1 MRLAAVINLKRTVAN
16 HWKPRT
22 CLACSPLCVF
32 LVLSNI
38 DSSLGTGK
46 VGAYPIGDDEK
57 AALKQFLLSHME
69 EPDQKVAAQLAVLI
83 ADIAR
88 KDWPRA
94 WDELFPSLMAS
105 VHHQASTVPLGN
117 NHGSPRDATWLSRS
131 SPSCVDVPI

>member
-1 MRLAAVINLKRTVAN
+1 MQLAK
-16 HWKPRT
+16 
-22 CLACSPLCVF
+22 
-32 LVLSNI
+32 
-38 DSSLGTGK
+38 TGK
-46 VGAYPIGDDEK
+46 VGAYTLGDDEK

-105 VHHQASTVPLGN
+105 VHHQASALPLE
-117 NHGSPRDATWLSRS
+117 
-131 SPSCVDVPI
+131 